1 MIAAIGVRELHF
13 QRAVVR
19 EFYRRA
25 ESFAGSQLVLAKRCT
40 GIVNDD
46 GGNGLAAGIHE
57 LDADHMSAAPSEEG
71 NQQQSEIKSSGPH
84 FFSIT
89 RAAST
94 APLRLSCSLRGK
106 TRMFQFQRLFF
117 LGR

>member
-1 MIAAIGVRELHF
+1 MVAAIGVRELHF
-13 QRAVVR
+13 QRTIIR
-19 EFYRRA
+19 EFYWRA
-25 ESFAGSQLVLAKRCT
+25 EAFAGSQLVLAKCRA

-46 GGNGLAAGIHE
+46 GGNGLAAGIDE
-57 LDADHMSAAPSEEG
+57 LDADHMSAAPGEEG
-71 NQQQSEIKSSGPH
+71 NQQQSETKSLDPH